1 MAQVAPEDETFSE
14 QTICAG
20 RPQSSVPGR
29 GIMGGVGA
37 SPREGESHR
46 GIRLNDVEYCD
57 KTRSRNLDG
66 LEVSR
71 KIPDTSDDK
80 AQS

>member
-1 MAQVAPEDETFSE
+1 MARVESESETFSGR
-14 QTICAG
+14 TICAG
-20 RPQSSVPGR
+20 QPQRSVSGR
-29 GIMGGVGA
+29 GIMGDVGA
-37 SPREGESHR
+37 SPRGGESHR